1 MESPET
7 VTTPGPQ
14 PDPVRFEHALAR
26 ATEDLR
32 RIATSLADRHL
43 KAGLVHAWSWPV
55 LLEIEEQ
62 AFSDLA
68 FQSRNEVAVVDALA
82 RIGPATL
89 PGVDLSGLIDWTLAD
104 SSLPIVYLSVRERLS
119 GRKPGRSPGCARER
133 CPSDGSGTPLPSA
146 GKRRES

>member
-1 MESPET
+1 MERPET

-14 PDPVRFEHALAR
+14 PDPARFEHALAR

-32 RIATSLADRHL
+32 RIATSLAVRYL
-43 KAGLVHAWSWPV
+43 KTGLAHDWSWPV

-68 FQSRNEVAVVDALA
+68 FQSRNEAAVVDALP
-82 RIGPATL
+82 RIGPATF

-104 SSLPIVYLSVRERLS
+104 ASLPIVYLSVRERLS
-119 GRKPGRSPGCARER
+119 GADQFDRAQ
-133 CPSDGSGTPLPSA
+133 A
-146 GKRRES
+146 AA

>member
-1 MESPET
+1 MESLET

-14 PDPVRFEHALAR
+14 PDPARFEHALAR

-32 RIATSLADRHL
+32 RIATSLAERYP
-43 KAGLVHAWSWPV
+43 KTGLAHAWSWPI

-82 RIGPATL
+82 RISPATL
-89 PGVDLSGLIDWTLAD
+89 PGVDLSGLIDWTFAD
-104 SSLPIVYLSVRERLS
+104 ASLPIVYLSVRERLS
-119 GRKPGRSPGCARER
+119 AADLFDRAQA
-133 CPSDGSGTPLPSA
+133 TA
-146 GKRRES
+146 